1 MTLGSSLHL
10 WCHFP
15 YSLNRDNSNHPLEN
29 IKGLQ
34 IWADDV
40 IILGTCICHHLS
52 KFLGL
57 TDSLAAYLGNIFSVY
72 ISREVTLT
80 RQSNKDLLYSSG
92 NSTQFSVM
100 TYMGKESEKVDMC
113 MCIMDSLCFMAL

>member
-1 MTLGSSLHL
+1 MTLGNSLHL
-10 WCHFP
+10 WCPFP
-15 YSLNRDNSNHPLEN
+15 YSLNRDNSNHRLEN

-34 IWADDV
+34 IWDDDV

-57 TDSLAAYLGNIFSVY
+57 VDSLGAYLGNIFSVY

-80 RQSNKDLLYSSG
+80 SQSNKDLLYSSG
-92 NSTQFSVM
+92 NSTRFSVM
-100 TYMGKESEKVDMC
+100 TYMGKESEKEWICVY
-113 MCIMDSLCFMAL
+113 I